1 MRTNFSQ
8 EVQPIILT
16 EPQIQN
22 DHTGMRLLKMAV
34 QLVSA
39 GCRLG
44 RDILLLQIAGHH
56 LSQRGVIINNND
68 MADICEH
75 ELISQPSQSPTKLW
89 CLRRRTRPRG
99 RCQDNGRGT
108 CRCGPRDPILKAHG
122 CRISGNLKK
131 INRSEP
137 SVSLLALS
145 GLVEGRT
152 AREKRDRDQQGR
164 LVGLFSPGSEVTF
177 STRSP
182 TLDIGHSYS
191 V

>member
-44 RDILLLQIAGHH
+44 RDIVLLQIAGHH
-56 LSQRGVIINNND
+56 LSQRGVIIDNND

-75 ELISQPSQSPTKLW
+75 ELISQPPQSPAKLW

-99 RCQDNGRGT
+99 RFAT
-108 CRCGPRDPILKAHG
+108 
-122 CRISGNLKK
+122 
-131 INRSEP
+131 RSASALPEGL
-137 SVSLLALS
+137 LLAPRRGSSLS
-145 GLVEGRT
+145 AA
-152 AREKRDRDQQGR
+152 ARLPSTKRR
-164 LVGLFSPGSEVTF
+164 LV
-177 STRSP
+177 R
-182 TLDIGHSYS
+182 
-191 V
+191 